1 MAKIVKLK
9 DRESNNILPIT
20 RSTVVEMNEG
30 ISVEEKFENIEQ
42 TLRSLANLASLKPE
56 LGGEHSGFAVFDALM
71 GRVTSLKTNYGI
83 DNEKLYKFQ
92 KTLSRKK

>member
-42 TLRSLANLASLKPE
+42 TLSNKETSYNK
-56 LGGEHSGFAVFDALM
+56 
-71 GRVTSLKTNYGI
+71 VTSFDSSSTDTEYPKKKKINYK
-83 DNEKLYKFQ
+83 DRL
-92 KTLSRKK
+92 